1 MITPAGELPKQP
13 PENDHLDRREG
24 FMAEGSGRN
33 LHSVIA
39 CNIGVMLEGFD
50 FIAYNFFTFIIIK
63 LFFPTGNDVTA
74 LMLAFATFG
83 LSYVIRP
90 FGGIFWGIWA
100 DTLGR
105 RSALVWISI
114 SMAVGVAILA
124 LTPSYATIGIAAP
137 ILITLARLLQ
147 GFSAG
152 GEFASATSLLVEYAP
167 PGRKALYSS
176 TQMVSQVVTV
186 AATIL
191 IVLLLTW
198 TLSPQALESYGWRAV
213 FVVGILIGPVGLYMR
228 SKLAE
233 SPEFADYVEKRGGP
247 ARTPLR
253 DVFRHY
259 PWQALCMAGIIVI
272 GSASFY
278 LFLVFL
284 PVYSARELKLGMD
297 NAQIATLI
305 GCLIQVPT
313 LFVAAWLADRYGRR
327 TVLLPASIAY
337 AIISYPLLSYLIGA
351 PSFTSFLIVQC
362 VANVLIGLLS
372 GPLPAMLSELFPT
385 QIRSSGIGIIYN
397 LTGAI
402 FGGLGPFFITS
413 LTRATGDKLSPAYW
427 ALITGLIGAAAIY
440 CLRYVRKTPEI
451 GKLPDLTGL
460 AARPLTGTS

>member
-1 MITPAGELPKQP
+1 
-13 PENDHLDRREG
+13 
-24 FMAEGSGRN
+24 MAEPSGRN
-33 LHSVIA
+33 LHSVVA

-83 LSYVIRP
+83 LSYVVRP
-90 FGGIFWGIWA
+90 LGGIFWGIWA
-100 DTLGR
+100 DKLGR

-124 LTPSYATIGIAAP
+124 LTPSYATIGIVAP
-137 ILITLARLLQ
+137 ILIALARLIQ

-176 TQMVSQVVTV
+176 TQMASQVATV

-191 IVLLLTW
+191 VVLLLTRNM
-198 TLSPQALESYGWRAV
+198 SPLALESYGWRAV
-213 FVVGILIGPVGLYMR
+213 FVVGILIGPVGFYMR

-233 SPEFADYVEKRGGP
+233 SPEFIDYIRKSGRP

-253 DVFRHY
+253 DVFHRY
-259 PWQALCMAGIIVI
+259 PWQALCMAGIVVI

-284 PVYSARELKLGMD
+284 PIYSARELKIGME

-305 GCLIQVPT
+305 GCLVQIPT
-313 LFVAAWLADRYGRR
+313 LFLSAWLADRYGRR
-327 TVLLPASIAY
+327 IVLLPASIAY
-337 AIISYPLLSYLIGA
+337 VVLSYPLLSYLIHEPG
-351 PSFTSFLIVQC
+351 FTSFLIVQC
-362 VANVLIGLLS
+362 AANVLLGLLS

-385 QIRSSGIGIIYN
+385 EIRSSGIGIIYN

-413 LTRATGDKLSPAYW
+413 LTHATGDKLSPAYW
-427 ALITGLIGAAAIY
+427 ALITGIIGAVAIY
-440 CLRYVRKTPEI
+440 CVRYVQKTSESERLPEVNT
-451 GKLPDLTGL
+451 LTS
-460 AARPLTGTS
+460 RPATGIS